1 MLTFKK
7 KIKIE
12 GSDET
17 EITISLTKQEVYN
30 EMDSNDKEWLTK
42 KLDYEGYID
51 DDDDISLLEKY
62 RDAGGFE
69 INRLIQEMVYDG
81 RIRDTD
87 VVSEHNNILEET
99 FDDAVSKLIGS
110 RRYLTKEQEEYLM
123 NLIKNI

>member
-17 EITISLTKQEVYN
+17 EIEISLTKQEVYN
-30 EMDSNDKEWLTK
+30 EMDSDDKEWLSK
-42 KLDYEGYID
+42 RLEYEGYI

-69 INRLIQEMVYDG
+69 INRLIREMVYDG

-87 VVSEHNNILEET
+87 VISEHNNILEET

-110 RRYLTKEQEEYLM
+110 RRYLTKEQEEYLI
-123 NLIKNI
+123 NLTKII